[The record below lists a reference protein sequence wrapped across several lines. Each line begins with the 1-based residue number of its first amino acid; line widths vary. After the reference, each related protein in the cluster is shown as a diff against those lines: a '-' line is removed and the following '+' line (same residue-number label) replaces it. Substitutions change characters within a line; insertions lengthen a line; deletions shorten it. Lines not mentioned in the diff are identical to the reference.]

1 MIPADDRGR
10 GGTRGSGWTCIAADF
25 RLQNLR
31 LTYDKVICFVVSELV
46 GEEKAGK
53 PAWWC
58 TRCAYTAARTC
69 NRAVSILIC
78 DFRFGALHGGGGAR
92 GGAQLNVSA
101 AVCLRILQ
109 CGASEIEKR
118 RDVSLN
124 AGQVL

>member
-31 LTYDKVICFVVSELV
+31 LTYDKVFCFVVSELV
-46 GEEKAGK
+46 DEEKAGK

-69 NRAVSILIC
+69 SRAVSML
-78 DFRFGALHGGGGAR
+78 RFATFALGPYMVEEAR
-92 GGAQLNVSA
+92 GVERS
-101 AVCLRILQ
+101 
-109 CGASEIEKR
+109 ST
-118 RDVSLN
+118 
-124 AGQVL
+124 

>member
-1 MIPADDRGR
+1 MVVH
-10 GGTRGSGWTCIAADF
+10 TVCIYCSAH
-25 RLQNLR
+25 LQPR
-31 LTYDKVICFVVSELV
+31 SQHAE
-46 GEEKAGK
+46 
-53 PAWWC
+53 
-58 TRCAYTAARTC
+58 
-69 NRAVSILIC
+69 IC

-124 AGQVL
+124 AGQVLSNVTRHSS